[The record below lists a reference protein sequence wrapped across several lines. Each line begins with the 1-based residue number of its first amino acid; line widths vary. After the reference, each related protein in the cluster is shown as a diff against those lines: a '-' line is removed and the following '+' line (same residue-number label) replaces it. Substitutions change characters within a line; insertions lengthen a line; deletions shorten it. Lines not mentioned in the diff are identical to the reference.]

1 MADKAFLFNE
11 SNEIALKLQLFYK
24 ENDCRRSVLFDAI
37 IKMNDGE
44 LILYIEYGN
53 SKYEE
58 INTNLLIKEYKKDD
72 YRVID
77 ATISGKNVSIKLDGS
92 VQFNRFYLE
101 NGKKY
106 CSMTIKHIHY
116 EYVGESLQTC
126 YRLTSIASQMLAPYL
141 TGLSVQGAI
150 VVGAHPTDY
159 SGKCFGRNF
168 YMFRDEHRVY
178 AQTEGNVSDIMFVL
192 SFFFCNPIGYDM
204 ICSYEQGNRKIDVIV
219 PEYKIK
225 GSKRNEILGYLFC
238 NNCCMDHLFD
248 FLEMT
253 NTSQMQTF
261 ENNMVKTYIENLI
274 RAEYLDGISKLL
286 LYHSIIEKMA
296 EVGKADDTYNLIHK
310 FFRKEHFNIE
320 KTNAGIEK
328 KGILNEDNEN
338 ISNFVQLRNFFVH
351 HLGSK
356 KAQDFLRDSDMLFYM
371 KMAIVVLLLKK
382 MGFENVKF
390 DKQFHGISIFD
401 DSIDEYDTF
410 TDLLKTKETVG

>member
-1 MADKAFLFNE
+1 MADKVFLFNE
-11 SNEIALKLQLFYK
+11 SNEIALKLQLFYRD
-24 ENDCRRSVLFDAI
+24 NDCRRAILFDAV

-44 LILYIEYGN
+44 LIMYIEYGN

-58 INTNLLIKEYKKDD
+58 STTNLLIKEYKKDD
-72 YRVID
+72 YRIID

-92 VQFNRFYLE
+92 VQFNRFYCE

-126 YRLTSIASQMLAPYL
+126 YRLASVASQMLAPYL
-141 TGLSVQGAI
+141 TGLSVQGYI
-150 VVGAHPTDY
+150 VVGAHPTDF

-178 AQTEGNVSDIMFVL
+178 AQTEEKVSDIMSVL
-192 SFFFCNPIGYDM
+192 SFFFCNPIEYDM
-204 ICSYEQGNRKIDVIV
+204 SCSYENGNRKIDVII
-219 PEYKIK
+219 PEYKIR
-225 GSKRNEILGYLFC
+225 GSKRNEMLGYLFC

-253 NTSQMQTF
+253 NTSQMQPL
-261 ENNMVKTYIENLI
+261 ENNMVKTYIDNLV
-274 RAEYLDGISKLL
+274 RAEYLDSISKLL

-310 FFRKEHFNIE
+310 FFRKENLNIE
-320 KTNAGIEK
+320 KINDGIEK
-328 KGILNEDNEN
+328 MGVQNEDNEN

-356 KAQDFLRDSDMLFYM
+356 KAQEFLRDSDMLFYM
-371 KMAIVVLLLKK
+371 KMSIVVLLLKK
-382 MGFENVKF
+382 MGIENVKF
-390 DKQFHGISIFD
+390 DKQFHRISIFD
-401 DSIDEYDTF
+401 DSIYECDTF
-410 TDLLKTKETVG
+410 TALFETKGLG